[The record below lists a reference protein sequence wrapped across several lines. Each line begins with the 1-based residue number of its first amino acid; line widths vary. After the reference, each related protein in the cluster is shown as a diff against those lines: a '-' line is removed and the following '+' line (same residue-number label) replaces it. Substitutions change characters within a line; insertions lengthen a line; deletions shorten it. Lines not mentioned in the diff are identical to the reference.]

1 MDANFPQQESPLV
14 GTSCDIIYQDKIE
27 ANINMANGSSTVSCS
42 PFFLAFF
49 VIIIVNI
56 IIVIIIII
64 IIVITIIT
72 ITIII
77 IIIIIVIIVI
87 FTFILSSSYTHIR
100 AIRAKIC
107 GWSLRPSKAV
117 KYITC
122 TFTDTNIHEIRT
134 IPCTKQYCTEIQ
146 EK

>member
-77 IIIIIVIIVI
+77 IIIIIVI

-100 AIRAKIC
+100 AILAKIC

-134 IPCTKQYCTEIQ
+134 IPGTKQYCTEIQ